1 VHKSQEMRSI
11 LTIMLLTVIAGPAAR
26 SQPISFTDIGPASGV
41 NVANISTPE
50 SRYIIESMSGGAAV
64 FDCDGDGFLDIAT
77 VNGSSV
83 ERYKRGGDPV
93 ISLYR
98 QVDGGTSKT
107 PKFEN
112 ITPGSGLTWK
122 GWGMGVS
129 VVDFDNDGIH
139 DLFVTG
145 FSGNVMYRGT
155 GDCKYTDVTEKA
167 KLRGSGFMAGSGWAD
182 FDRDGD
188 LDVYVTGYVFL
199 DLKNL
204 PVFGSSPECTYRG
217 IRVQCGPRGLR
228 GEPDFFFRNEGD
240 GTFTDVTAAVG
251 MEDKKKYYG
260 LGAVWNDYD
269 NDGWPDLYVA
279 NDATPNFLYKNRSG
293 TSFEETGFQTGTAY
307 NLDGIEQGSMGIAWG
322 DFDNDG
328 LFDVFVTNF
337 ASEHNTLYR
346 NLGARGFIDVS
357 MESKIGAISKP
368 YVGWGTGFVDFD
380 NDGWQ
385 DILVANG
392 HVYPQMELAQSPG
405 YLGFRQHFLLHRNL
419 GNGKFDEIA
428 AAAGLQKVTLRSQRG
443 VAFGDLNNDGLVD
456 AVVTSV
462 GDLPSVLLNTT
473 QNKNRSVSI
482 RLLQP
487 EKNRYAIGSR
497 VTVKTRNRSQMREV
511 ESGSSYLSQ
520 NDLSLH
526 FGLGL
531 DEKIDSI
538 EVRWSDGSTEKVAG
552 VEPGKIF
559 TIQKGKGVVE
569 AKNYRRP

>member
-1 VHKSQEMRSI
+1 MRS
-11 LTIMLLTVIAGPAAR
+11 LLIVLLMTAIACSAVR
-26 SQPISFTDIGPASGV
+26 SQSISFIDIGSASGV

-50 SRYIIESMSGGAAV
+50 SRYIIESMSGGVAV
-64 FDCDGDGFLDIAT
+64 FDCDGDGFLDVAT

-93 ISLYR
+93 LTLYR
-98 QVDGGTSKT
+98 QIDGATSKT

-112 ITPGSGLTWK
+112 VTATSGISRK
-122 GWGMGVS
+122 GWGMGIS
-129 VVDFDNDGIH
+129 VVDHDNDGIQ

-145 FSGNVMYRGT
+145 FGGNVMYRGT
-155 GDCKYTDVTEKA
+155 GSCKYVDVTEKA
-167 KLRGSGFMAGSGWAD
+167 KLQGSGFMAGSGWAD

-199 DLKNL
+199 DLKKL

-240 GTFTDVTAAVG
+240 GTFTDVTEAIG
-251 MEDKKKYYG
+251 MSDKKKYYG

-279 NDATPNFLYKNRSG
+279 NDATPNFLYRNQGGK
-293 TSFEETGFQTGTAY
+293 SFEEAGFQSGTAF

-322 DFDNDG
+322 DYDNDG
-328 LFDVFVTNF
+328 FFDVFVTNF

-357 MESKIGAISKP
+357 MESRIGTVSKP
-368 YVGWGTGFVDFD
+368 YVGWGTGFYDFD

-419 GNGKFDEIA
+419 GNGKFEEITDES
-428 AAAGLQKVTLRSQRG
+428 GLQKVTMRSQRG
-443 VAFGDLNNDGLVD
+443 VAFGDLNNDGSID

-462 GDLPSVLLNTT
+462 GDQPSVLLNTT

-482 RLLQP
+482 RLIQP
-487 EKNRYAIGSR
+487 GKNRYAIGAR
-497 VTVKTRNRSQMREV
+497 VVVKTQKMRQMREV

-520 NDLSLH
+520 NDLRLH
-526 FGLGL
+526 FGLGS
-531 DEKIDSI
+531 DENIDWV
-538 EVRWSDGSTEKVAG
+538 EVRWSDGSSEKIAG
-552 VEPGKIF
+552 IEPGKMF
-559 TIQKGKGVVE
+559 TVEKGKGVT
-569 AKNYRRP
+569 ASDNYRR

>member
-1 VHKSQEMRSI
+1 MRS
-11 LTIMLLTVIAGPAAR
+11 LLIVLLMTAIACSAVR
-26 SQPISFTDIGPASGV
+26 SQSISFIDIGSASGV

-50 SRYIIESMSGGAAV
+50 SRYIIESMSGGVAV
-64 FDCDGDGFLDIAT
+64 FDCDGDGFLDVAT

-83 ERYKRGGDPV
+83 ERYQRGGDPV
-93 ISLYR
+93 LTLYR
-98 QVDGGTSKT
+98 QIDGATSKT

-112 ITPGSGLTWK
+112 VTATSGISRK
-122 GWGMGVS
+122 GWGMGIS
-129 VVDFDNDGIH
+129 VVDHDNDGIQ

-145 FSGNVMYRGT
+145 FGGNVMYRGT
-155 GDCKYTDVTEKA
+155 GSCKYVDVTEKT
-167 KLRGSGFMAGSGWAD
+167 KLQGSGFMAGSGWAD

-240 GTFTDVTAAVG
+240 GTFTDVTEAVG
-251 MEDKKKYYG
+251 MPDKKKYYG

-279 NDATPNFLYKNRSG
+279 NDATPNFLYRNQGGK
-293 TSFEETGFQTGTAY
+293 SFEEAGFQSGTAF

-322 DFDNDG
+322 DYDNDG
-328 LFDVFVTNF
+328 FFDVFVTNF

-357 MESKIGAISKP
+357 MESRVGTVSKP
-368 YVGWGTGFVDFD
+368 YVGWGTGFYDFD

-419 GNGKFDEIA
+419 GDGKFDEITA
-428 AAAGLQKVTLRSQRG
+428 ESGLQKVTMRSQRG
-443 VAFGDLNNDGLVD
+443 VAFGDLNNDGSID

-462 GDLPSVLLNTT
+462 GDQPSVLLNTT
-473 QNKNRSVSI
+473 QNKNRSVSF
-482 RLLQP
+482 RLIQP
-487 EKNRYAIGSR
+487 GKNRYAIGAR
-497 VTVKTRNRSQMREV
+497 VVVKTQKMRQMREV

-520 NDLSLH
+520 NDVRLH
-526 FGLGL
+526 FGLGS
-531 DEKIDSI
+531 DEKIDWV
-538 EVRWSDGSTEKVAG
+538 EVRWSDGSSEKIAG
-552 VEPGKIF
+552 IEPGKMF
-559 TIQKGKGVVE
+559 TVEKGKGVT
-569 AKNYRRP
+569 ASDNYRR